1 MRYAYDKFTT
11 RVVSRKSNLQLAYD
25 CRVRHEEC
33 CGLLKHVLKPYD
45 NRSDRQFYFE
55 EIVYDFSMT
64 RAARAIKIA
73 CDNRKQKSYR
83 VNQPLDNHQ
92 KDSKMQKCLSKKV
105 IKGRKT
111 EIKYMQLV
119 SFHSYHIDSTSV
131 SWYLFFIKVDSR
143 SIMSPS
149 SAVLVFLWLW
159 LSLRSLVIN
168 SNSAQSTCIHV
179 HAVSIISRMVVL
191 STTRNF
197 LVP

>member
-1 MRYAYDKFTT
+1 
-11 RVVSRKSNLQLAYD
+11 
-25 CRVRHEEC
+25 
-33 CGLLKHVLKPYD
+33 
-45 NRSDRQFYFE
+45 
-55 EIVYDFSMT
+55 
-64 RAARAIKIA
+64 
-73 CDNRKQKSYR
+73 
-83 VNQPLDNHQ
+83 
-92 KDSKMQKCLSKKV
+92 MQKCLSEKV

-111 EIKYMQLV
+111 EIKYIKLV

-197 LVP
+197 LVPWASHDKIYLSQTIRDRFWWILCHFDSYFHVNIFWGGRWGTPTWLLIGNFERSPEKMHNLVGTITKHYFTNMLNSSQKRLQLISV